1 MVTFSS
7 QLYGKMRYNGV
18 EIDFIDD
25 MIRSQLLGLKL
36 AKRGLNEMDRDLKDN
51 KCERIQA
58 NFGFSTHLFGWVGL
72 IEILTFVVRIASNS
86 NNKLLKI
93 SIRMRYTSTTT
104 SLS

>member
-72 IEILTFVVRIASNS
+72 IEIPTFASNS